1 MNGHKNKKVQ
11 KRIRQHKSCCQVL
24 VVLISITTTCSPTE
38 GGNLDLDEITGKVE
52 NLKIKNNIGYHFKK
66 KVRQVAQEL
75 FISRKMDTTLLIQG
89 IDALKQL
96 ANKLNGYCSG
106 IPSRLNALKSSEFK
120 TLRGQ
125 THIGADRFVHLSQI
139 KDTTFIEAKAR
150 CQALGKQLPEIY
162 DDYSML
168 VLSSLLREKQLT
180 AVWAGV
186 QYDSTTAMQRFI
198 STGMPLYRGF
208 SKLEVYYQGK
218 MTTMRFVLD
227 NSESSFLYAHN
238 GTLCTVKD
246 FDSPG
251 STGAYG
257 DSTWRDKVLTFSQ
270 ITAPVICEN
279 KWDGKGFE
287 MIDPTMDQKHITMKD
302 LSIYVMSAD
311 QKDPKTVPIKGGTS
325 EITYDKSNSQYDWK
339 VDQEVIEMANAYQMT
354 CNSIVEHANETHKNL
369 KSKTDNLLA
378 LVDISYHM
386 EQFKDDK
393 RRKRAATSFLG
404 KVIFRTGFK
413 AIWGLFGFVQQIRQ
427 DIKIHNLEKQIVKNQ
442 RDTASNSKLIKDL
455 SLTLKNQSIAVQQ
468 LQILTANLEKRIE
481 ALEQDMQALQ
491 ERLSSTEARLE
502 IAVKLQL
509 ISNLIIRTE
518 QILRDGYNTLE
529 DIVHYSV
536 LGQTSPK
543 VLPLS
548 QIELVQREV
557 QKISSADLDTDFSK
571 MQSIVVSDPNDPNL
585 LLIIINAAAISKS
598 TTDLITITPIPVY
611 SGSKTVKP
619 VLSYQTI
626 ILNQWIGTYVILTEQ
641 EETNCLLHRCYV
653 HGMEKSIYD
662 NTCGIPQYL
671 DKNLEAC
678 AYEEIYDDNKA
689 HLISALPDG
698 AFFSF
703 KDTVDAQL
711 FCTDNNLAGRLQKV
725 SGTGVLQIPNGCTLS
740 VTDLKG
746 RNSKL
751 KGPPLHNFIQG
762 QDVVLVDKL
771 PLSVI
776 MESAGLA
783 NKSHTLLDQML
794 EQHLGQMQN
803 DLSVTN
809 VKLKIQ
815 ETAIITII
823 ATTFATIIII
833 IIAAYLTYRF
843 SSRVR
848 ERMKF
853 IWGIIDNLRNRVEDI
868 LPHIPFRNTFRKLL
882 PIPLKMFIK
891 EEKRKEKSEKEMQ
904 MIERPRLRAIRRFT
918 RRKRKEEPTMRW
930 SDLHRDTVRD
940 TQLTPNSHTY
950 VTLESLR
957 VPQPQPRTLY
967 PNVDHLMTDLKTV
980 NREVDNREKEM
991 PRFNFSTLR
1000 RLENDNMSITARGSV
1015 ASDLDQY
1022 DSSKTHN

>member
-1 MNGHKNKKVQ
+1 MNKSKKVQ
-11 KRIRQHKSCCQVL
+11 MKKEQHKSCCRVL
-24 VVLISITTTCSPTE
+24 VVLISITTTCSPAS
-38 GGNLDLDEITGKVE
+38 GGSLDLDEITGKVE

-66 KVRQVAQEL
+66 KVRQVSQEL

-89 IDALKQL
+89 IEALRQL
-96 ANKLNGYCSG
+96 ADKLSDYCAG
-106 IPSRLNALKSSEFK
+106 IPSRVYTLRNPEFK

-125 THIGADRFVHLSQI
+125 THIGADRFIHLAQI
-139 KDTTFIEAKAR
+139 KDTTFVEAKAR
-150 CQALGKQLPEIY
+150 CQALGRQLPEIY

-168 VLSSLLREKQLT
+168 VLSSLIKDKHLT
-180 AVWAGV
+180 VVWAGI
-186 QYDSTTAMQRFI
+186 QYEPTTAMQRFI
-198 STGMPLYRGF
+198 STGMPIYRGF
-208 SKLEVYYQGK
+208 SKLEVYHQGI
-218 MTTMRFVLD
+218 MTSMRVLMD
-227 NSESSFLYAHN
+227 NSESSFLYTHN

-246 FDSPG
+246 DGAPG
-251 STGAYG
+251 SAGAYG
-257 DSTWRDKVLTFSQ
+257 DSTWRDKVATFTQ
-270 ITAPVICEN
+270 VTAPVICEN
-279 KWDGKGFE
+279 KWDGRGLE
-287 MIDPTMDQKHITMKD
+287 MIDPKTDQMHITRND
-302 LSIYVMSAD
+302 LRIDVTSAD
-311 QKDPKTVPIKGGTS
+311 KGDFVTEYAKQKNFEAAQNKGFS
-325 EITYDKSNSQYDWK
+325 NKNSQYDLRN
-339 VDQEVIEMANAYQMT
+339 QEVVDMANTYQMT

-369 KSKTDNLLA
+369 KKKTDNLLA

-386 EQFKDDK
+386 EQMKDDK
-393 RRKRAATSFLG
+393 RRKRAAASFLG

-442 RDTASNSKLIKDL
+442 RDTASNTRLINDL

-481 ALEQDMQALQ
+481 ALEKDMQVLQ
-491 ERLSSTEARLE
+491 DRLSSNEARLE

-518 QILRDGYNTLE
+518 QILRDGYGTLE
-529 DIVHYSV
+529 DIIHYSV

-548 QIELVQREV
+548 QIEIVQREV

-571 MQSIVVSDPNDPNL
+571 MQSIVVSDPNDPKL
-585 LLIIINAAAISKS
+585 LLIIVNAAAVSKS
-598 TTDLITITPIPVY
+598 TTDLITMTPIPVY

-619 VLSYQTI
+619 SLSYQTI
-626 ILNQWIGTYVILTEQ
+626 ILNQWVGTYVVLTEQ

-703 KDTVDAQL
+703 KETIDAQL
-711 FCTDNNLAGRLQKV
+711 FCTDNNLAGRIQKV

-751 KGPPLHNFIQG
+751 KGPPLHNFIQA
-762 QDVVLVDKL
+762 QEVILVDKL

-803 DLSVTN
+803 DLSITN
-809 VKLKIQ
+809 MKLNIQ
-815 ETAIITII
+815 KQAIMGIIIGSIAIIILLAVGAYI
-823 ATTFATIIII
+823 TF
-833 IIAAYLTYRF
+833 RF
-843 SSRVR
+843 SSRIR
-848 ERMKF
+848 SKISF
-853 IWGIIDNLRNRVEDI
+853 ISGVIDNLRSRLGET
-868 LPHIPFRNTFRKLL
+868 LSHIPLGNAFRRLL
-882 PIPLKMFIK
+882 PLPLKMLMK
-891 EEKRKEKSEKEMQ
+891 EERKKKPTVK
-904 MIERPRLRAIRRFT
+904 RPRFKGLRRMN
-918 RRKRKEEPTMRW
+918 RKCKREEPTMRW
-930 SDLHRDTVRD
+930 SDLHRDTLRD
-940 TQLTPNSHTY
+940 TQLTSGSHTY
-950 VTLESLR
+950 VTLEGSR
-957 VPQPQPRTLY
+957 APQPQPRALY
-967 PNVDHLMTDLKTV
+967 PNVDHLMTNLKTID
-980 NREVDNREKEM
+980 REIENSERKIH
-991 PRFNFSTLR
+991 NYQFSTLK
-1000 RLENDNMSITARGSV
+1000 RLDNDNMSVTARGSA

-1022 DSSKTHN
+1022 EPKRDHQQ